1 MIQSINNN
9 ITEIHNKIRTEQR
22 RLHLHERCLETL
34 KLEKR
39 ILKLSENL
47 IKKKIRNRNEFTN
60 FYFLFEHILDNS
72 EYGKENEQQE
82 LLISELNFRASKDIV
97 PFLSQRLLGFKKGLD
112 RLSTLISSQKK
123 LVIKLAKISSNSS
136 VPKAYTLVN
145 YILKIGDLT
154 ADMEELV
161 SAIILG
167 EEVKKTLTL
176 IVRQL
181 QKTENWGVK
190 EENEDSQDSI
200 NAINEVFKHVV
211 TCEMFICSFKNE
223 LREFSA
229 GRDLNFHYDSLA
241 DFKSSFFNFL
251 ILDWVNEKKIKLSL
265 NYSRKV
271 LNSLGAIMKGLEV
284 KKGRIENEISVTS
297 TEKDAITANFAKEL
311 NVN

>member
-1 MIQSINNN
+1 MIQSINNT
-9 ITEIHNKIRTEQR
+9 ISEFHNKIRTEQH

-39 ILKLSENL
+39 ILKQSENL

-60 FYFLFEHILDNS
+60 FHFLFERILDNP
-72 EYGKENEQQE
+72 EYGKVNAQQE
-82 LLISELNFRASKDIV
+82 LLIAELNFRASTDIV

-123 LVIKLAKISSNSS
+123 LVIKLEKISSNSS

-161 SAIILG
+161 SAIVLG
-167 EEVKKTLTL
+167 EEVKKTLIL

-181 QKTENWGVK
+181 QKTENWGAK

-200 NAINEVFKHVV
+200 NAINEVFKNVV
-211 TCEMFICSFKNE
+211 ICEMFICSFKNE

-271 LNSLGAIMKGLEV
+271 LNSIEAIIKGLKG

>member
-9 ITEIHNKIRTEQR
+9 ISEIHNKIRTEQH

-39 ILKLSENL
+39 ILKQSENL

-60 FYFLFEHILDNS
+60 FYSLFEHILDNP
-72 EYGKENEQQE
+72 EYGKVNAQQE
-82 LLISELNFRASKDIV
+82 LLISELNFRASTNIV
-97 PFLSQRLLGFKKGLD
+97 PFLSQRLSGFKNGVN
-112 RLSTLISSQKK
+112 RLSSLISSQKK
-123 LVIKLAKISSNSS
+123 LVIKLEKISNSSS

-167 EEVKKTLTL
+167 EEVKKTLIL

-181 QKTENWGVK
+181 QKTENWGIK
-190 EENEDSQDSI
+190 EENENSQDSI
-200 NAINEVFKHVV
+200 FAINEVFNHVV

-241 DFKSSFFNFL
+241 DFKSTFFNFL

-271 LNSLGAIMKGLEV
+271 LNSIEAIMKGLEV

-297 TEKDAITANFAKEL
+297 TEKDAITAKFAKEL